1 MILKNDIKRR
11 LKSPSSILILM
22 VIPMVM
28 TGIMGAVF
36 APSENNM
43 MQVKV
48 LIADN
53 DKEPGAAVVLEAFKF
68 PQVKD
73 LFKVT
78 VVDEREGRDLISS
91 NKASA
96 LIIIPKG
103 FSKNLLNKIETNLS
117 VLKNPSEQFLP
128 NIVEEFTRTLSI
140 VLSGGVQVFN
150 INTELIDHMKTIKK
164 DKKSIADLIP
174 LLLKDKNNSENF
186 KTLMNYL
193 NPPIL
198 KIKQKII
205 GKEDKGSGFNIF
217 SYILPGI
224 SIMFLLFI
232 IEIFIREILSER
244 ENGKLQRMM
253 FAPLRVSEYI
263 SARIISGWLMGL
275 FSYLIFVVMGI
286 LVFSINWGNYGY
298 LFILIAI
305 TSFWVASF
313 FALLNAFFKNKNQ
326 AGAFVAPIIMV
337 FSAFGGSIIPSN
349 QLPMAFRWISKLT
362 LNHWFI
368 VGTEQVRNNI
378 FPSIPILILSSS
390 GILLFLLAAKSL
402 KKRILI

>member
-1 MILKNDIKRR
+1 MI
-11 LKSPSSILILM
+11 
-22 VIPMVM
+22 IPMVM

-36 APSENNM
+36 APAENNM
-43 MQVKV
+43 MQIRV
-48 LIADN
+48 LLADN
-53 DKEPGAAVVLEAFKF
+53 DKEPGAALVYEAFKF

-73 LFKVT
+73 LFKVD
-78 VVDEREGRDLISS
+78 VVEEKEGRTLIE
-91 NKASA
+91 NNEASA
-96 LIIIPKG
+96 LIIIPAG
-103 FSKNLLNKIETNLS
+103 FTKNLLNKSETNLS
-117 VLKNPSEQFLP
+117 VMKNPSEQFLP

-140 VLSGGVQVFN
+140 ALSGGVQVFN
-150 INTELIDHMKTIKK
+150 INPELMGHMKTIKK
-164 DKKSIADLIP
+164 DKKSIASLIP
-174 LLLKDKNNSENF
+174 LLLKDKNNSVNF

-205 GKEDKGSGFNIF
+205 GKKDKDSGFNLF

-244 ENGKLQRMM
+244 ENGKLQSML
-253 FAPLRVSEYI
+253 FAPLRVGEYI
-263 SARIISGWLMGL
+263 SARIISGWLMGV
-275 FSYLIFVVMGI
+275 FTYLIFVVMGI
-286 LVFSINWGNYGY
+286 LVFNINWGNYAY
-298 LFILIAI
+298 LFILIAV
-305 TSFWVASF
+305 TCFWVASF
-313 FALLNAFFKNKNQ
+313 FALLNAFFKNRNQ
-326 AGAFVAPIIMV
+326 AGAFVAPIIMI

-368 VGTEQVRNNI
+368 MGAEHVRNNV
-378 FPSIPILILSSS
+378 FPSIPILILFSS
-390 GILLFLLAAKSL
+390 GILLFFLASKSL